1 MIMKVG
7 LLLLSLLCGE
17 TVALQC
23 DIPGECTGEFI
34 GFTSQNSSIE
44 CLATCKGTPMKTFK
58 V

>member
-23 DIPGECTGEFI
+23 DVPGECTGEFI

-44 CLATCKGTPMKTFK
+44 CLATCKGTYFVQM
-58 V
+58 